1 MSTFPTTC
9 HFFSGLFYHL
19 FFFYNYTKQSQTPT
33 PKTIKPIFSLIRTPK
48 KFFSSLVAPG
58 ACGKPPTIDDGIIL
72 AGIKEQY
79 AENDQVTYGCPL
91 YYTIEGGP
99 YKTCING
106 EWIGEIRCN
115 KPCIVDRDAMNRQ
128 NIEFKYS
135 RHDRIY
141 SGHNDM
147 IEFRCKRG
155 TKVGPVSMRQRC
167 VDGVIDLPTCSG
179 R

>member
-1 MSTFPTTC
+1 MKVLGYVHQSLSAFPFTRGGCEETVLVSTPLL
-9 HFFSGLFYHL
+9 SS
-19 FFFYNYTKQSQTPT
+19 FFY
-33 PKTIKPIFSLIRTPK
+33 
-48 KFFSSLVAPG
+48 SLVALVP
-58 ACGKPPTIDDGIIL
+58 CGKPPLIADGVIV

-79 AENDQVTYGCPL
+79 KENDQVTYGCPI

-115 KPCIVDRDAMNRQ
+115 KPCTLDHDAMNRQ

-135 RHDRIY
+135 RQDRIY
-141 SGHNDM
+141 SEHNDE

-155 TKVGPVSMRQRC
+155 MTKFGPVSMRQRC

>member
-1 MSTFPTTC
+1 LDD
-9 HFFSGLFYHL
+9 FFIGQTMVVFYSVNML
-19 FFFYNYTKQSQTPT
+19 
-33 PKTIKPIFSLIRTPK
+33 KPHDSCEFLQRYSPAAPP
-48 KFFSSLVAPG
+48 SSPFHISPG

-72 AGIKEQY
+72 AGIKEHY

-115 KPCIVDRDAMNRQ
+115 KPCTVDRDATNRH
-128 NIEFKYS
+128 NIEFKYTRS
-135 RHDRIY
+135 DKIITE
-141 SGHNDM
+141 HNDM

-155 TKVGPVSMRQRC
+155 RRIGPVSMRQRC
-167 VDGVIDLPTCSG
+167 VHGVVDLPTCSE
-179 R
+179 

>member
-1 MSTFPTTC
+1 LDD
-9 HFFSGLFYHL
+9 FFIGQTMVVFYSVNML
-19 FFFYNYTKQSQTPT
+19 
-33 PKTIKPIFSLIRTPK
+33 KPHDSCEFLQRYSPAAPPSSPLHI
-48 KFFSSLVAPG
+48 SLVP
-58 ACGKPPTIDDGIIL
+58 CGKPPLIADGVIV

-79 AENDQVTYGCPL
+79 KENDQVTYGCPI

-115 KPCIVDRDAMNRQ
+115 KPCTLDHDAMNRQ

-135 RHDRIY
+135 RQDRIY
-141 SGHNDM
+141 SEHNDE

-155 TKVGPVSMRQRC
+155 MTKFGPVSMRQRC

>member
-1 MSTFPTTC
+1 MIFLLVKPWSSST
-9 HFFSGLFYHL
+9 HFYKDTHL
-19 FFFYNYTKQSQTPT
+19 LPLHPHPFTSAYEHF
-33 PKTIKPIFSLIRTPK
+33 I
-48 KFFSSLVAPG
+48 FFSSLVAPG